1 MRWADLDSLQHVNN
15 VVYLAYAAEGRAAMV
30 ADGALAPGLTPVS
43 MTVRFVR
50 PLRLGRRP
58 VVVAST
64 LDGDDVVQQ
73 IAVDGDDGQRTVFA
87 EVTTR
92 TGERV
97 PADVHPGVHTLPMSL
112 RRDDLDA
119 AGSAT
124 ATKVFE
130 LFQETRVLHISTLL
144 GTMRPG
150 RFVVG
155 TSSVTFRDD
164 IRWRPEPLQTS
175 AWISRVGNGSF
186 EMRSELSD
194 GARVLADST
203 TALVGFD
210 PATQTSK
217 AFDEA
222 ERAQL
227 HELVPDSPG
236 SGAGSTRSSP

>member
-1 MRWADLDSLQHVNN
+1 
-15 VVYLAYAAEGRAAMV
+15 MV
-30 ADGALAPGLTPVS
+30 ADGVLAAGLVPVT

-58 VVVAST
+58 VVVAGS
-64 LDGDDVVQQ
+64 LDGNDLVQQ
-73 IAVDGDDGQRTVFA
+73 IALDDDDGGRTVFA

-92 TGERV
+92 MGQRS
-97 PADVHPGVHTLPMSL
+97 PAVVHPGVDTLPMSL

-119 AGSAT
+119 DGVVTS
-124 ATKVFE
+124 TKVFE

-144 GTMRPG
+144 TTMRPG
-150 RFVVG
+150 RFVLG

-164 IRWRPEPLQTS
+164 VRWRPEPLRTS
-175 AWISRVGNGSF
+175 AWISRVGRGSF

-194 GARVLADST
+194 GHAVLAEST
-203 TALVGFD
+203 TVLVGFD
-210 PATQTSK
+210 ASTQTSK

-227 HELVPDSPG
+227 LKLVPTTSGLGPSP
-236 SGAGSTRSSP
+236 SSP